1 MLATFVIFLRE
12 GVEASMIVAIVLAY
26 LNRSGQRRHFR
37 DVFGGVAA
45 ALLLAGTG
53 GLAAYFTIRTYA
65 GSRVQTIFETVTYLL
80 AAAVLTYMT
89 FWMRSHAR
97 GLKSELQS
105 RVGAVLAPHR
115 EVSAATG
122 TSTTFRQAVAV
133 PGAAAI
139 AAGGDA
145 PGEGLAAGADSV
157 TAAASGSGLARG
169 GQDEDGTMSRRARAG
184 LALLAF
190 QAVGREGVETVV
202 FTLAIAFSTSQRGG
216 LLAGAVAG
224 LAIAMVIAFVM
235 YRLGHRINIGRFF
248 TVVGVLLMIFAAGLL
263 VDAVQNMQ
271 ELGWLPG
278 ASHQL
283 WHTGAI
289 LNEDS
294 AIGDI
299 AHSFFG
305 YAQSPT
311 VLQVVVYGGYLA
323 CVLFAFFSIRQRIQR
338 RAAAR

>member
-12 GVEASMIVAIVLAY
+12 GVEASMIVAILLAY

-37 DVFGGVAA
+37 DVFAGVAA
-45 ALLLAGTG
+45 ALVLAGAG

-65 GSRVQTIFETVTYLL
+65 GSRVQTIFETVTFWL

-97 GLKSELQS
+97 GLKTHLQS
-105 RVGAVLAPHR
+105 RVGAVLAPR
-115 EVSAATG
+115 GEAEAALGASAESG
-122 TSTTFRQAVAV
+122 RAVAV
-133 PGAAAI
+133 PDSGAAVSGAVTP
-139 AAGGDA
+139 AAVALAGG
-145 PGEGLAAGADSV
+145 S
-157 TAAASGSGLARG
+157 S
-169 GQDEDGTMSRRARAG
+169 GQDAAMSRGARAG

-202 FTLAIAFSTSQRGG
+202 FTLAIAFSSSQRGG
-216 LLAGAVAG
+216 LLAGALAG
-224 LAIAMVIAFVM
+224 LAIAMMIAFVM

-248 TVVGVLLMIFAAGLL
+248 MVVGVLLMIFAAGLL

-289 LNEDS
+289 LNQDS
-294 AIGDI
+294 ALGDI
-299 AHSFFG
+299 AHSFLG

-311 VLQVVVYGGYLA
+311 VLQVVIYGGYLV
-323 CVLFAFFSIRQRIQR
+323 CVLFAFFGIKQRIRQRGAER
-338 RAAAR
+338 

>member
-1 MLATFVIFLRE
+1 
-12 GVEASMIVAIVLAY
+12 
-26 LNRSGQRRHFR
+26 
-37 DVFGGVAA
+37 
-45 ALLLAGTG
+45 
-53 GLAAYFTIRTYA
+53 
-65 GSRVQTIFETVTYLL
+65 VQTIFETVTYLL

-105 RVGAVLAPHR
+105 RLGAVLAPHR
-115 EVSAATG
+115 QVSAASG
-122 TSTTFRQAVAV
+122 TSTTFRQA
-133 PGAAAI
+133 
-139 AAGGDA
+139 
-145 PGEGLAAGADSV
+145 V
-157 TAAASGSGLARG
+157 TAAASGSGLASG
-169 GQDEDGTMSRRARAG
+169 GQDEDGAMSRRARAG

-202 FTLAIAFSTSQRGG
+202 FTLAIAFSSSQRGG

>member
-12 GVEASMIVAIVLAY
+12 GVEASMIVAILLAY
-26 LNRSGQRRHFR
+26 LNRSGQRQHFR
-37 DVFGGVAA
+37 DVFAGVAA
-45 ALLLAGTG
+45 ALILAGAG
-53 GLAAYFTIRTYA
+53 GLAAYFTVRSYA

-80 AAAVLTYMT
+80 AAGVLTYMT

-105 RVGAVLAPHR
+105 RAGAVLVPHGQA
-115 EVSAATG
+115 EAVPSAG
-122 TSTTFRQAVAV
+122 AVA
-133 PGAAAI
+133 
-139 AAGGDA
+139 GG
-145 PGEGLAAGADSV
+145 
-157 TAAASGSGLARG
+157 GSGE
-169 GQDEDGTMSRRARAG
+169 DEAMSRGARAG

-202 FTLAIAFSTSQRGG
+202 FTLAIAFSSSQRGG
-216 LLAGAVAG
+216 LLAGALAG
-224 LAIAMVIAFVM
+224 LAIAMMIAFVM

-248 TVVGVLLMIFAAGLL
+248 MVVGVLLMIFAAGLL

-278 ASHQL
+278 GSHQL
-283 WHTGAI
+283 WHTGTI

-294 AIGDI
+294 AIGDV

-311 VLQVVVYGGYLA
+311 VLQAVVYGGYLA

>member
-12 GVEASMIVAIVLAY
+12 GVEASMIVAILLAY

-37 DVFGGVAA
+37 DVFAGVAA
-45 ALLLAGTG
+45 ALLLAGAG

-105 RVGAVLAPHR
+105 RLGAVLAPHR
-115 EVSAATG
+115 QVSAASG

-133 PGAAAI
+133 PGAGAV
-139 AAGGDA
+139 AAGGA
-145 PGEGLAAGADSV
+145 
-157 TAAASGSGLARG
+157 
-169 GQDEDGTMSRRARAG
+169 MSRRARAG

-224 LAIAMVIAFVM
+224 LAIAMGIAFVM

-248 TVVGVLLMIFAAGLL
+248 MVVGVLLMIFAAGLL

-271 ELGWLPG
+271 EVGWLPG

>member
-12 GVEASMIVAIVLAY
+12 GVEASMIVAILLAY
-26 LNRSGQRRHFR
+26 LDRSGQRRYFK
-37 DVFGGVAA
+37 DVFIGVAA
-45 ALLLAGTG
+45 ALVLAAAG
-53 GLAAYFTIRTYA
+53 GIAAYFTIKTYA
-65 GSRVQTIFETVTYLL
+65 GTRVQTIFETATYLL

-97 GLKSELQS
+97 GLKGELQS
-105 RVGAVLAPHR
+105 RADAVLASH
-115 EVSAATG
+115 
-122 TSTTFRQAVAV
+122 
-133 PGAAAI
+133 
-139 AAGGDA
+139 GD
-145 PGEGLAAGADSV
+145 D
-157 TAAASGSGLARG
+157 AASAQAG
-169 GQDEDGTMSRRARAG
+169 EPMSRGARAG
-184 LALLAF
+184 LALVSA

-202 FTLAIAFSTSQRGG
+202 FTLAIAFSSSQRGG
-216 LLAGAVAG
+216 LLAGAAIGFV
-224 LAIAMVIAFVM
+224 IAMAIAFVM
-235 YRLGHRINIGRFF
+235 YKLGHKINIGRFF
-248 TVVGVLLMIFAAGLL
+248 TIVGALLMVFAAGLL

-311 VLQVVVYGGYLA
+311 VLQAVVYVGYLA
-323 CVLFAFFSIRQRIQR
+323 CVLFAFFSIRQRLQR
-338 RAAAR
+338 RAATR

>member
-12 GVEASMIVAIVLAY
+12 GVEASMIVAILLAY
-26 LNRSGQRRHFR
+26 LDRSGQRRYFR
-37 DVFGGVAA
+37 EVFIGVAA
-45 ALLLAGTG
+45 ALILAAAG
-53 GLAAYFTIRTYA
+53 GIAAYFTIKTYA
-65 GSRVQTIFETVTYLL
+65 DTRVQTIFETATYLL
-80 AAAVLTYMT
+80 AAVVLTYMT

-97 GLKSELQS
+97 GLKGELQS
-105 RVGAVLAPHR
+105 RADAVLASR
-115 EVSAATG
+115 
-122 TSTTFRQAVAV
+122 
-133 PGAAAI
+133 
-139 AAGGDA
+139 GD
-145 PGEGLAAGADSV
+145 D
-157 TAAASGSGLARG
+157 AASPEVGEPIGRG
-169 GQDEDGTMSRRARAG
+169 ARAG
-184 LALLAF
+184 LALLSF

-202 FTLAIAFSTSQRGG
+202 FTLALAFSGSQRSG
-216 LLAGAVAG
+216 LLAGAAIGFAVAM
-224 LAIAMVIAFVM
+224 AIAFVM

-248 TVVGVLLMIFAAGLL
+248 TIVGALLMVFAAGLL
-263 VDAVQNMQ
+263 VDAVQNIQ

-311 VLQVVVYGGYLA
+311 VLQAVVYVGYLA
-323 CVLFAFFSIRQRIQR
+323 CVLFAFFSVRQRLQR
-338 RAAAR
+338 RTAAR

>member
-1 MLATFVIFLRE
+1 MIATLVIFLRE
-12 GVEASMIVAIVLAY
+12 GVEASMIVAILLAY
-26 LNRSGQRRHFR
+26 LSRSGQRRHFR
-37 DVFGGVAA
+37 DVFAGVAA
-45 ALLLAGTG
+45 ALVLAGAG
-53 GLAAYFTIRTYA
+53 GIIAYFTIKTYA
-65 GSRVQTIFETVTYLL
+65 DSRVQTIFETATYLL
-80 AAAVLTYMT
+80 AAVLLTYMT

-105 RVGAVLAPHR
+105 RADAVLGSHGP
-115 EVSAATG
+115 S
-122 TSTTFRQAVAV
+122 AVAPAAG
-133 PGAAAI
+133 PGGPGVVAAAV
-139 AAGGDA
+139 AAPSAGDA
-145 PGEGLAAGADSV
+145 S
-157 TAAASGSGLARG
+157 
-169 GQDEDGTMSRRARAG
+169 MSRGTRAG

-202 FTLAIAFSTSQRGG
+202 FTLAIAFSSTQRGG
-216 LLAGAVAG
+216 LLTGALIG

-235 YRLGHRINIGRFF
+235 YKLGHRINIGRFF
-248 TVVGVLLMIFAAGLL
+248 TIVGALLMVFAAGLL

-294 AIGDI
+294 ALGDI
-299 AHSFFG
+299 AHSFLG

-311 VLQVVVYGGYLA
+311 VLQAVVYLAYLA
-323 CVLFAFFSIRQRIQR
+323 CVLFAFFGIRQRIGR
-338 RAAAR
+338 RTATR

>member
-12 GVEASMIVAIVLAY
+12 GVEASMIVAILLAY

-37 DVFGGVAA
+37 DVFAGVAA
-45 ALLLAGTG
+45 ALVLAGAG

-65 GSRVQTIFETVTYLL
+65 GSRVQTIFETVTYML

-105 RVGAVLAPHR
+105 RAGAVLAPHGPTAR
-115 EVSAATG
+115 
-122 TSTTFRQAVAV
+122 
-133 PGAAAI
+133 
-139 AAGGDA
+139 
-145 PGEGLAAGADSV
+145 AAGADSM
-157 TAAASGSGLARG
+157 TAAASGGGLASG
-169 GQDEDGTMSRRARAG
+169 GPGDDGAMSRGARAG

-202 FTLAIAFSTSQRGG
+202 FTLAIAFSSSQRGG
-216 LLAGAVAG
+216 LLGGALAG
-224 LAIAMVIAFVM
+224 LAIAMMIAFVM

-299 AHSFFG
+299 AHSLLG

-311 VLQVVVYGGYLA
+311 VLQIVVYGGYLA
-323 CVLFAFFSIRQRIQR
+323 CVLFAFLSIRQRIQR